1 MTRFSQRFRL
11 TGGSQANSVNK
22 WFGGGFAAETTA
34 YESIATTTVSGGTTF
49 TFSSIAATYTHLQF
63 RYNLVMGSGADAIFV
78 QYNSDT
84 GSNYARHG
92 LWGSGA
98 AVGATVTAST
108 TTMYA
113 YGFQNGV
120 IQTYPNVGIVDIL
133 DYASTTKYKTLRTF
147 AGADQNA
154 AGGNVSL
161 GSGLWMNTAAITS
174 VTFSSGST
182 FNSGTIALY
191 GIKAA
196 A

>member
-1 MTRFSQRFRL
+1 VSPLITTRAGASAGAYGWGAAAFDPFSFQ
-11 TGGSQANSVNK
+11 
-22 WFGGGFAAETTA
+22 
-34 YESIATTTVSGGTTF
+34 SIATTTVSGGTSF
-49 TFSSIAATYTHLQF
+49 TFSSIASTYTHLQI
-63 RYNLVMGSGADAIFV
+63 RYNLIMGSGADAIFV
-78 QYNSDT
+78 QFNSDT

-98 AVGATVTAST
+98 ATGATGTAST
-108 TTMYA
+108 TAMYA

-133 DYASTTKYKTLRTF
+133 DYASATKYKTLRTF

-154 AGGNVSL
+154 AGGNVSV
-161 GSGLWMNTAAITS
+161 GSGLWMNTNAITS
-174 VTFSSGST
+174 ITFSSSST